1 MGSNRRREKLATWKV
16 SWLTVLARCCR
27 MIKLRVME
35 WVTQVVLF
43 RSEVVHAR
51 FWLDNPDGKD
61 QMEDVGEDERP
72 Y

>member
-1 MGSNRRREKLATWKV
+1 
-16 SWLTVLARCCR
+16 